1 MKKIILVFALLSGII
16 MSGACQQKQNGKT
29 ITADSLQVV
38 LKTEKVVV
46 LDVRT
51 PEEFAEGHLEGAV
64 NIDYRNQN
72 FSSRVDSLDKTQK
85 YEVYCRSGHR
95 SGESVK
101 IMTEKGYDAYSLTG
115 GILEWQL
122 KGFEVV
128 K

>member
-1 MKKIILVFALLSGII
+1 MKKISLVFILLSGII
-16 MSGACQQKQNGKT
+16 MTGSCQQKEKT

-51 PEEFAEGHLEGAV
+51 PEEYAEGHLQGAL
-64 NIDYRNQN
+64 NIDYRNEN
-72 FSSRVDSLDKTQK
+72 FAARVDSLDKTQK

-101 IMTEKGYDAYSLTG
+101 IMTEKGFNAYNLTG
-115 GILEWQL
+115 GILEWQQ

>member
-1 MKKIILVFALLSGII
+1 MKKIILVFILLSGII
-16 MSGACQQKQNGKT
+16 MTGSCQQKQKEKT

-51 PEEFAEGHLEGAV
+51 PEEYAEGHLQGAL
-64 NIDYRNQN
+64 NIDYRNEN
-72 FSSRVDSLDKTQK
+72 FAARVDSLDKTQK
-85 YEVYCRSGHR
+85 YEVYCRSGQR

-101 IMTEKGYDAYSLTG
+101 IMTEKGFNAYNLTG
-115 GILEWQL
+115 GILEWQQ